1 MFKAPTQVS
10 MAHAEWC
17 YHGVENGLVTTRLTF
32 EWLGQEARGVR
43 FLFFQV
49 LAPFSLSQEATSS
62 HLYYAASPQEG
73 ILFPQVTW
81 LWIAAPA
88 NGEMARAHPGLG

>member
-17 YHGVENGLVTTRLTF
+17 YHAVENGLVTTGLTF
-32 EWLGQEARGVR
+32 EWLGQEACGVR
-43 FLFFQV
+43 FLLFRV
-49 LAPFSLSQEATSS
+49 LAPFSLSQEAASS
-62 HLYYAASPQEG
+62 HLYCEASPQEC
-73 ILFPQVTW
+73 ILFPQGTW

-88 NGEMARAHPGLG
+88 NREMATAHPGLG